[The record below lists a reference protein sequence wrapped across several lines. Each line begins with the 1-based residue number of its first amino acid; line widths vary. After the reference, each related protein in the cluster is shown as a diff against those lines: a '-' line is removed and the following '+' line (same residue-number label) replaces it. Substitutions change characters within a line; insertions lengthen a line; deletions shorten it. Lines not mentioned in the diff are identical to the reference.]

1 MPRHVSY
8 CSYGR
13 HPATR
18 GHGGRQVEELL
29 EDSKSSMLLSARFV
43 HFYPIF
49 QGTTSRHK
57 LVKEALQMA
66 AQEQDD

>member
-1 MPRHVSY
+1 
-8 CSYGR
+8 
-13 HPATR
+13 
-18 GHGGRQVEELL
+18 
-29 EDSKSSMLLSARFV
+29 MLLSARFV